1 MAGTWAPKRC
11 PGPKSGAR
19 AWEAGVSGESEQSNF
34 NLRSL
39 GAYLAKRDQ
48 FHKNTSNN
56 MSKRQPMKERS
67 LGGSAQTRSLRNTK
81 KSNRD
86 ENTMKR
92 LLEKCEGSEG
102 IERHRNNFKSLEAG
116 TVPLGCVCGDT
127 DSYIVALVELVFSDR
142 EIRKLLGIG
151 GYRIYRVRK
160 EMSNPSLRLKRHE
173 RKVPSHAFTE
183 QDFENLKQH
192 VATWNI
198 RLEDGFACAHTIQKD
213 ALRMKASCG
222 NICVQSK

>member
-1 MAGTWAPKRC
+1 MNK
-11 PGPKSGAR
+11 
-19 AWEAGVSGESEQSNF
+19 SEQSNF

-67 LGGSAQTRSLRNTK
+67 LGGSAKTRSMRNTK

-116 TVPLGCVCGDT
+116 TVPLGCVCGDA
-127 DSYIVALVELVFSDR
+127 DGYIVALVELAFSNR
-142 EIRKLLGIG
+142 EIHMLLGFG
-151 GYRIYRVRK
+151 GYHISQVR
-160 EMSNPSLRLKRHE
+160 
-173 RKVPSHAFTE
+173 
-183 QDFENLKQH
+183 
-192 VATWNI
+192 
-198 RLEDGFACAHTIQKD
+198 
-213 ALRMKASCG
+213 
-222 NICVQSK
+222 